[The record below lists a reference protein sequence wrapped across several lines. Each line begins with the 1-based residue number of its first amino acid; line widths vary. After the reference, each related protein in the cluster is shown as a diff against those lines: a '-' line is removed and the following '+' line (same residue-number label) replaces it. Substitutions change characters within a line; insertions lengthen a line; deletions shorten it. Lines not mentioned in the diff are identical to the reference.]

1 MVKLVEMEF
10 LRKKKKIVG
19 MVVRLDVVEMD
30 ELMSYS
36 QRDRN
41 FVNFYGSES
50 RSLGVKVGKVAI
62 SLFFIK

>member
-10 LRKKKKIVG
+10 LLKRKMVVG

-36 QRDRN
+36 SK
-41 FVNFYGSES
+41 GM
-50 RSLGVKVGKVAI
+50 
-62 SLFFIK
+62 